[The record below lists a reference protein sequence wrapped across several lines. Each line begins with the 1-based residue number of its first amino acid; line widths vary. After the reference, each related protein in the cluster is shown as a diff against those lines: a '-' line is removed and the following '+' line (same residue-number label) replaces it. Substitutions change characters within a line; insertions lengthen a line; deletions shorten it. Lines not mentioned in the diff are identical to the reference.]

1 MIFYQKAVFTTRNN
15 YTIIRDIV
23 SNSNYIG
30 NYIFARL
37 LNFRGSLFFIIG
49 FSSWNKPTNFYFYI
63 PEIQFIPQGFA
74 ICFYGRLMFFASAYL
89 FLIRFFSIG
98 TGFNEY
104 NKQKEEITIF
114 RWGFPGKNRRFKLSY
129 SLIEIE
135 TLILENRNY
144 IIEMN
149 NSSLYLLMTNKQ
161 KVLLI
166 RDSMLTVQEIEYF
179 SSELAKFLN
188 LPIKR
193 NFLKKKRI
201 NFFSNL
207 IKNYY

>member
-1 MIFYQKAVFTTRNN
+1 MVSYKKVVFTTRNN
-15 YTIIRDIV
+15 YTIIQDTIN
-23 SNSNYIG
+23 NSNYIG
-30 NYIFARL
+30 NYIFTRF
-37 LNFRGSLFFIIG
+37 LNFRGSLFFIVG
-49 FSSWNKPTNFYFYI
+49 FSSWNKPINSYFYI
-63 PEIQFIPQGFA
+63 PEIQFIPQGFV
-74 ICFYGRLMFFASAYL
+74 ICFYGRLIFFTSVYL
-89 FLIRFFSIG
+89 FLMRFLSIG

-135 TLILENRNY
+135 TLVLENRNY

-179 SSELAKFLN
+179 SADLS
-188 LPIKR
+188 R
-193 NFLKKKRI
+193 FLKIPLKRI
-201 NFFSNL
+201 F
-207 IKNYY
+207 